1 MKIRPLAEPDIQW
14 LRAFTFTVYGTSV
27 LVSSYFP
34 LFYAQLGFT
43 SSQIGLLYAL
53 GPMISLFSN
62 LLWSLASDRY
72 KTIKRILLIL
82 LAGQAA
88 LAFVLSE
95 STAFSV
101 IIAVITVFY
110 FFYYPVFPLSDTI
123 LISTANRYRINF
135 ISIRLFGSVGFAV
148 FAIAIGYVL
157 DRVGSAN
164 TMWVEMA
171 VAGLALLL
179 VLWVK
184 DQPAS
189 LAKMNLSG
197 IWTIL
202 KQKELLWFFGCVFCL
217 AIGTRMNDA
226 FLTISLKELGAG
238 ENLIGWAML
247 ASSLSEIPVFIYLSF
262 HGDKYKELPLLLF
275 ASLLFAVRFFLM
287 GLTQSAY
294 GILLIQMMHGLTFG
308 VFYVTAIR
316 MLTRLV
322 PEQFRATG
330 MAFYT
335 IMWSS
340 LSGLLSGT
348 FGGIVFEQLGR
359 QIFYWVAMCS
369 SLVAFIGFAGR
380 YFIRRANLN
389 KSAGLDE
396 EA

>member
-197 IWTIL
+197 I
-202 KQKELLWFFGCVFCL
+202 
-217 AIGTRMNDA
+217 
-226 FLTISLKELGAG
+226 
-238 ENLIGWAML
+238 
-247 ASSLSEIPVFIYLSF
+247 
-262 HGDKYKELPLLLF
+262 
-275 ASLLFAVRFFLM
+275 
-287 GLTQSAY
+287 
-294 GILLIQMMHGLTFG
+294 
-308 VFYVTAIR
+308 
-316 MLTRLV
+316 
-322 PEQFRATG
+322 
-330 MAFYT
+330 
-335 IMWSS
+335 
-340 LSGLLSGT
+340 
-348 FGGIVFEQLGR
+348 
-359 QIFYWVAMCS
+359 
-369 SLVAFIGFAGR
+369 
-380 YFIRRANLN
+380 
-389 KSAGLDE
+389 
-396 EA
+396 